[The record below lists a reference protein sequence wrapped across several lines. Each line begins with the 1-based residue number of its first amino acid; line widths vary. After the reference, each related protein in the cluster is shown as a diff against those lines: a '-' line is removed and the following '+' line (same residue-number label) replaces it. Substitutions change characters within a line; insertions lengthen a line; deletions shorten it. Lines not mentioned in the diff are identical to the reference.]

1 MKAVFIMIIKLKPFI
16 IGILIPLSVGGL
28 SALIT
33 RPNMNLYSVIKP
45 PPLAPPAWLFPVAW
59 IILYILMGIS
69 SALIYTDRRAS
80 ETDKKSALYTYA
92 LSLVFNFFWSIIFF
106 NLRAFLFSFVWLLVL
121 LFLIVRT
128 IMKYR
133 KINKTAA
140 YLQIPYLVWV
150 IFAGYLNF
158 AIYILN
164 K

>member
-1 MKAVFIMIIKLKPFI
+1 MTIKLKPFI
-16 IGILIPLSVGGL
+16 IGILIPLAVGGL

-33 RPNMNLYSVIKP
+33 RGNMDLYSTIKP
-45 PPLAPPAWLFPVAW
+45 PPLAPPAWLFPIVW
-59 IILYILMGIS
+59 TILYILMGIS
-69 SALIYTDRRAS
+69 STLIYTDRKAS

-106 NLRAFLFSFVWLLVL
+106 NLRAFLFSFIWLLVL

-128 IMKYR
+128 ITKYR